1 MAQADLKDFLEN
13 HILPQIQNRTEFREQ
28 YSNRKVH
35 VFKLD
40 SDDIKDQCMKE
51 IQARLAKDKI
61 ALDSTTTKKGKK
73 VKAGGLGADFN
84 LKHPLYLEL
93 KAVVDDEVPKF
104 VAQMYKILFVG
115 GVKNRKG
122 KVIKLSG
129 IELGIRGKGTPTSFH
144 AVLSPT
150 FKKKGKGAEVF
161 GQFKTKVKQEAQG
174 DLYNALQ
181 TVIDN
186 YNVKS
191 PDANIKGLTGKGQ
204 SFLDLGHDEG
214 SAVITQRQQRTSD
227 MFFQY
232 AEATEIMGDPGLAD
246 LIRGF
251 GAEFLVAV
259 LKKDSKE
266 LTELSVSFESKLDNA
281 DTVAKGE
288 AGESIFLKYLQDAI
302 DALGAE
308 AYLKLGGSD
317 SRFEIIEKTIVNEFM
332 KNLPK
337 GAKVTRR
344 LPAKINYSSGKRVE
358 SKKITTNATVINE
371 AKDNTKIRQKSFKKS
386 AKRGVSSMPLEL
398 LGILNDKLPETVRR
412 NMIPPALQDQTGRFA
427 NSVKVTE
434 IAQTPKGF
442 PSIGYTYDRDNY
454 EQYEITSG
462 SSQWANSDRD
472 PRKLIDASIR
482 EIAAQTALGRFFT
495 RRV

>member
-1 MAQADLKDFLEN
+1 
-13 HILPQIQNRTEFREQ
+13 
-28 YSNRKVH
+28 
-35 VFKLD
+35 
-40 SDDIKDQCMKE
+40 
-51 IQARLAKDKI
+51 
-61 ALDSTTTKKGKK
+61 
-73 VKAGGLGADFN
+73 
-84 LKHPLYLEL
+84 
-93 KAVVDDEVPKF
+93 
-104 VAQMYKILFVG
+104 MYKILFVG
-115 GVKNRKG
+115 GVKDIRG
-122 KVIKLSG
+122 DIIKLSG

-161 GQFKTKVKQEAQG
+161 KQFKTKVKQEAQR

-181 TVIDN
+181 RVIDN
-186 YNVKS
+186 YNVANKE
-191 PDANIKGLTGKGQ
+191 ANIKGITGKGQ

-214 SAVITQRQQRTSD
+214 SAVITQRTQRVSD

-232 AEATEIMGDPGLAD
+232 AEATEIMGDPGLAE

-251 GAEFLVAV
+251 GAEYLGAI
-259 LKKDSKE
+259 LKKDTKE
-266 LTELSVSFESKLDNA
+266 ITELSVSFESKQDNEN
-281 DTVAKGE
+281 TVAKGE
-288 AGESIFLKYLQDAI
+288 AGESIFLKYLKDAI
-302 DALGAE
+302 DALSAE
-308 AYLKLGGSD
+308 AYVKLGGSD

-332 KNLPK
+332 NNLPK

-344 LPAKINYSSGKRVE
+344 LPAKIKYSSGKRVQ
-358 SKKITTNATVINE
+358 SKKRTTRATIIKE
-371 AKDNTKIRQKSFKKS
+371 PKDNVKTREKSFKKS
-386 AKRGVSSMPLEL
+386 VRRGVSSVPLEL

-412 NMIPPALQDQTGRFA
+412 NMVPPALQDRTGRFA
-427 NSVKVTE
+427 SSVKVTE

-462 SSQWANSDRD
+462 SAQWASEQRD
-472 PRKLIDASIR
+472 PRKLIDSSIR